1 MSGGPTVNGDLRD
14 ISRDGSQLLS
24 RMLDPK
30 RNQWDIWTQ
39 PIVAGAPRL
48 IVKDAYFPIWTS
60 DGRGIF
66 FLRDDH
72 NSTGLYQAN
81 ADGTGVERL
90 ATVPVIFNPHLSPD
104 GLRIRFTGSFPVYPL
119 WEVGAEGSNP
129 HSILSGY
136 EDVWGGRWSFDGKYY
151 FFTAWDGD
159 RSSLWAVSEADHWW
173 KKLNESLPQQ
183 LTFGPMSI
191 GSPAISKDGKQLYAV
206 GTERRGELSAYDSKS
221 GKFTPYLGGESI
233 CMVDFSRDGQ
243 WIAYVTYPEGT
254 LWRSRIDGSER
265 RQLTVPP
272 LAVINPRWSPDGKLI
287 VFGDVSNGDR
297 SKMTYFG
304 PRRVYAVSAD
314 GGGPVLLLAG
324 YFGDPTWSPD
334 GRSIAYDYLQYPASE
349 VRFLDLQSQKSTT
362 VPGSQRMW
370 SPRWSPDGKYLG
382 ALGGDRP
389 RFNAKLMLFSFASST
404 WEELASSGAGF
415 GWPSWSHDSKFVYA
429 QDGDSLVR
437 IAIADH
443 KKEEIASLE
452 GFRTTSY
459 YFDRIGFHWVGLTP
473 DDRPLTT
480 RDTGIQEIYAFD
492 LEYK

>member
-1 MSGGPTVNGDLRD
+1 
-14 ISRDGSQLLS
+14 
-24 RMLDPK
+24 
-30 RNQWDIWTQ
+30 
-39 PIVAGAPRL
+39 
-48 IVKDAYFPIWTS
+48 
-60 DGRGIF
+60 
-66 FLRDDH
+66 
-72 NSTGLYQAN
+72 
-81 ADGTGVERL
+81 
-90 ATVPVIFNPHLSPD
+90 
-104 GLRIRFTGSFPVYPL
+104 
-119 WEVGAEGSNP
+119 
-129 HSILSGY
+129 
-136 EDVWGGRWSFDGKYY
+136 VWGGRWSFDGKYY